1 MQHVLETGK
10 RALSAAVAAA
20 TIALSLGVA
29 GVLTNPGTTHAA
41 SAGDL
46 FKSSSLKTV
55 YYYGFDGTRYT
66 FPNEKTYTSWF
77 MTSAGG
83 ADFSGVTTMSDSA
96 VAEITLGGNVVM
108 RPGTYWIKI
117 TSDNKVYA
125 VARDGK
131 IHWLESE
138 AVASGFAGA
147 DWNKRINDVPDVFF
161 TDYTVGASLM
171 TSTAYEGMMYTMGGD
186 TYIVWDGKTHL
197 VSAAGMSANKLKSTF
212 VMDGSGIDDSA
223 LAAGSDITAKSSS
236 LSDVAQTVTE
246 DVVATGALTLSASSS
261 MPAGASLPLGA
272 NAVEAFRF
280 NAKAGSADA
289 ELSGLVLTLTGAGSA
304 TDISN
309 VYLYEDDVRLTE
321 SRTVNSS
328 TRQVSFN
335 SLDLALN
342 AGETR
347 TFTVRVTIAASGT
360 ATAADTFGFKIADDT
375 DVTSGG
381 SVGGSFPISGNIF
394 TLTGSS
400 VGSLLVTKTGTVS
413 DPTIGQQDAE
423 IGEFKIAANGSESAS
438 VQSVMVKVDN
448 ASDHGD
454 FRLWDGNVLLAQGT
468 NSSGDWVVFNLSADP
483 FAIVEGGNNIFTVS
497 ADIGGQATDTIK
509 VFIDNNVD
517 VIATGGDFGFG
528 LSVDTG
534 TSGTYDGTS
543 CTSASGNCS
552 FSTIKGGKLTF
563 AFNGPSAGDIQT
575 DSQDQVLLNFSVT
588 ASQEVTIKDM
598 DIIVG
603 ADDDGDGDATD
614 AAGDDSSSDAPGLI
628 NTGAEGNLKDIK
640 IINADTGAVVMGPL
654 ELDCVT
660 LVCGADGVKD
670 AQQTIDFTDD
680 WTLSAGETV
689 NLSVTADIDN
699 GLATGTAVAAIF
711 DMSGL
716 TEEDGNGD
724 ALSASDIVPG
734 SDLTGYN
741 QVARAASLAFAL
753 SSTPSS
759 VTTVDGTQNVA
770 VIGFT
775 ATAGDSSEVTVTD
788 FTLSAFG
795 DDDTNAS
802 ETLGGET
809 NSDINDYIDSCS
821 LYDDTTLLAGPE
833 APASNGETI
842 RFDTI
847 NWTLAKGAV
856 RQMTVKCNFANTSA
870 SSVPT
875 FAFDIEDA
883 ATDVVAEDSSGDT
896 FTVTGSDLNG
906 TLPTG
911 AGTRFVTLNNAGT
924 LTIAI
929 GSDAPSADFVLT
941 GTNLNQVATFRFTAT
956 NEAFNVQTLTF
967 SEEQAEDD
975 NASGDSSLYAN
986 NISLVTLTYPKADGT
1001 TGTATT
1007 GMSGNEAKFSSLA
1020 MYVPTGSPKDVKVY
1034 VNVPATERD
1043 SGGSATSNE
1052 KIRMGLFG
1060 DASGNDNYKA
1070 VGAGSG
1076 YTLSDTDADGSG
1088 TDLTTLFTLIGDDA
1102 SDGIATFVVKETKPT
1117 VTLSSASP
1125 SGSAVVGRSE
1135 VLRFNVA
1142 ASANEDVVINSLTFK
1157 INTTDNDT
1165 TAGAA
1170 WNECDTS
1177 PAGTETTPADFD
1189 IYNLTDDGTTTTL
1202 DLSSSSTSNT
1212 TLAMMSGASANSPWT
1227 LLSSTGAICT
1237 TSDDVMAY
1245 AHVTLPTSEIIPKGA
1260 TKTFALYMDTTGASS
1275 SADDSVRVDLPTD
1288 PIAGVTYV
1296 DSTTDSNVAS
1306 LTPTTTT
1313 LGVDDSTKFAV
1324 GDVIVL
1330 DADGAGGDGVDAA
1343 DERMLVS
1350 ALASATTLTVVRG
1363 YLASPVT
1370 ATGIVSNDDTI
1381 YRLPGTLLWKDDGVA
1396 GLTSAV
1402 TANGTADDYWGSYL
1416 VDNMTVNGG
1425 TLVF

>member
-41 SAGDL
+41 AAGDL

-66 FPNEKTYTSWF
+66 FPNESTYTSWF
-77 MTSAGG
+77 MTATGG
-83 ADFSGVTTMSDSA
+83 ADFSAVTTMSDSA

-147 DWNKRINDVPDVFF
+147 DWNKRIKDVPDVFF
-161 TDYTVGASLM
+161 TDYSVGASLM
-171 TSTAYEGMMYTMGGD
+171 TSTAYEGMMYMMGGD

-197 VSAAGMSANKLKSTF
+197 VSAAGMSANKLKSVF

-223 LAAGSDITAKSSS
+223 LAAGSEITMKSSAI
-236 LSDVAQTVTE
+236 SDVAQTVTE
-246 DVVATGALTLSASSS
+246 DTVATGALTLSASSS

-272 NAVEAFRF
+272 NAVEVFRF
-280 NAKAGSADA
+280 NAKAGSAAA
-289 ELSGLVLTLTGAGSA
+289 ELNSLALTLTGAGKT

-309 VYLYEDDVRLTE
+309 VYLYEGDVRLTE

-335 SLDLALN
+335 SLNLALN
-342 AGETR
+342 ANQTR
-347 TFTVRVTIAASGT
+347 TFTVRVTVSAS

-375 DVTSGG
+375 DVSSGG
-381 SVGGSFPISGNIF
+381 SVGGSFPISGNMF

-400 VGSLLVTKTGTVS
+400 VGSLLVTKTGTIS

-438 VQSVMVKVDN
+438 VQSITVKVDN
-448 ASDHGD
+448 ASDHSN
-454 FRLWDGNVLLAQGT
+454 FKLWDGNVLVAEGVNT
-468 NSSGDWVVFNLSADP
+468 SGDWVVFDLSADP

-497 ADIGGQATDTIK
+497 ADVGGQANDTIK

-534 TSGTYDGTS
+534 TSGTYDGAS
-543 CTSASGNCS
+543 CTSSSGNCS
-552 FSTIKGGKLTF
+552 FSTVKGGKLTL
-563 AFNGPSAGDIQT
+563 AFNGPAAGDIQT

-603 ADDDGDGDATD
+603 ADDDGDSDATD
-614 AAGDDSSSDAPGLI
+614 TGDDSSSDDTGLI
-628 NTGAEGNLKDIK
+628 NSGAEGNLKDIK

-660 LVCGADGVKD
+660 NVCGADGTND
-670 AQQTIDFTDD
+670 ARQTIDFTDD
-680 WTLSAGETV
+680 WTLNAGETM
-689 NLSVTADIDN
+689 NLAVTADIDN
-699 GLATGTAVAAIF
+699 GITTGTAVAATF
-711 DMSGL
+711 DISGM
-716 TEEDGNGD
+716 TEEDANGD
-724 ALSASDIVPG
+724 SLASSDIVPG
-734 SDLTGYN
+734 TDITGYN
-741 QVARAASLAFAL
+741 QVARAASLSFAL

-775 ATAGDSSEVTVTD
+775 ATAGDASDVTVTD
-788 FTLSAFG
+788 FILSAFG
-795 DDDTNAS
+795 DDNTNAS

-809 NSDINDYIDSCS
+809 NSDINDYVESCS

-847 NWTLAKGAV
+847 NWTLSAGSV

-870 SSVPT
+870 TGVPT

-883 ATDVVAEDSSGDT
+883 STDVVAEDESGDT

-911 AGTRFVTLNNAGT
+911 AGTRAVTLNNSGSLA
-924 LTIAI
+924 IAV
-929 GSDAPSADFVLT
+929 GSDTPSADFVLT
-941 GTNLNQVATFRFTAT
+941 GTNLNQVATYRFTAS
-956 NEAFNVQTLTF
+956 NESFNVQTLTF

-975 NASGDSSLYAN
+975 ANGTGVTTDSNESTYAN

-1007 GMSGNEAKFSSLA
+1007 GMGGTTGNEAKFSGLT
-1020 MYVPTGSPKDVKVY
+1020 MYVPVGTPKDVKVY
-1034 VNVPATERD
+1034 VNVPSTDRD

-1052 KIRMGLFG
+1052 KIRMGLFS

-1076 YTLSDTDADGSG
+1076 YTLSDTDSDGSG
-1088 TDLTTLFTLIGDDA
+1088 TDLTAIGNDPT
-1102 SDGIATFVVKETKPT
+1102 STDGVATFVVKETKPT
-1117 VTLSSASP
+1117 ISLSSASP

-1142 ASANEDVVINSLTFK
+1142 ASANEDVVLNSLTFK

-1189 IYNLTDDGTTTTL
+1189 LYNLTDDGTTTTL

-1212 TLAMMSGASANSPWT
+1212 SLAMMSGASANSPWT

-1237 TSDDVMAY
+1237 TSDDIMAY
-1245 AHVTLPTSEIIPKGA
+1245 AHLTLPTSEIIPKGT

-1288 PIAGVTYV
+1288 PIASSYIT
-1296 DSTTDSNVAS
+1296 VADAS
-1306 LTPTTTT
+1306 ADAALTSTTTT
-1313 LGVDDSTKFAV
+1313 LNVDAGTSFAV
-1324 GDVIVL
+1324 GDVIVF
-1330 DADGAGGDGVDAA
+1330 DSGDNGVGAT
-1343 DERMLVS
+1343 DERMLITGIS
-1350 ALASATTLTVVRG
+1350 TNALTVVRG
-1363 YLASPVT
+1363 YLNTLPTISASVGT
-1370 ATGIVSNDDTI
+1370 SDDI
-1381 YRLPGTLLWKDDGVA
+1381 YRLPGSLAWKDDGVA
-1396 GLTSAV
+1396 GLTSSVAG
-1402 TANGTADDYWGSYL
+1402 NGTQDDYWGSYL
-1416 VDNMTVNGG
+1416 VDNLTVNGG